1 MKLKKTGLKMY
12 KASGALP
19 HLVTRDTALT
29 VRFTGWCFTV
39 GGSQTEFHLYI
50 IVQKKRNAANI
61 SNSTALFLSLS
72 FYFFHFKSQPRWT
85 LLRSLVPSLFSTPM
99 KTWPCT
105 MVREMSLII
114 WASTCNW
121 THSVSCYLIRPLNNI
136 SEQHTQAEVD
146 LEKEAGHWARW
157 IITRGGI

>member
-29 VRFTGWCFTV
+29 VSFTGWCFTV
-39 GGSQTEFHLYI
+39 DGSQREFHLNI
-50 IVQKKRNAANI
+50 NVQKKRTAANI
-61 SNSTALFLSLS
+61 SNWTALFLLL
-72 FYFFHFKSQPRWT
+72 FFFHFRSQPRWT
-85 LLRSLVPSLFSTPM
+85 LLRSLVPCLFSTPV
-99 KTWPCT
+99 KSWPCRL
-105 MVREMSLII
+105 VREMSLII
-114 WASTCNW
+114 WASSCNW
-121 THSVSCYLIRPLNNI
+121 THSVSCYLIRLLNNI